1 MEYHSDSNQGV
12 GSELMTDA
20 KGVGT
25 SAVNR
30 LHSEV
35 EARKGDAATQVV
47 AVSLAIER
55 AAGELDDNAP
65 SWLKP
70 ALEKG
75 AKQIQLLANSIE
87 QKDSRQ
93 LAGEI
98 SDFARG
104 SPGTFLSVCAA
115 AGFAA
120 ARVFK
125 AGNSENTPTRL
136 EAINPDDLTA
146 DIYPPNIP
154 GSNNLS
160 PNAKV
165 DQFA

>member
-25 SAVNR
+25 SAINR

-47 AVSLAIER
+47 AVSSAIER

-75 AKQIQLLANSIE
+75 AKQIQMLANSLE

-98 SDFARG
+98 SNFART
-104 SPGTFLSVCAA
+104 SPGTSLSVCAA

-125 AGNSENTPTRL
+125 AGSSENTPTRL
-136 EAINPDDLTA
+136 GAVNPDDLTA
-146 DIYPPNIP
+146 DIYPPDIP
-154 GSNNLS
+154 GSNNMS
-160 PNAKV
+160 SNAKV
-165 DQFA
+165 DQFV